1 MNEKYRH
8 RKNFCSK
15 LRKTAF
21 NLQSI
26 KSTFSVNFVPSEKK
40 EKIIMSPYT
49 DKSCLRTYQSLFSL
63 YSRVPRNGTFST
75 NLGAYRTN
83 WSYKGPWSTIQSHL
97 LPREK
102 FLKNIYSLH
111 NGPKSLPLKKL
122 QSLEKS
128 FFSTEIGAITKRK
141 DYWVKLTYFENYWK
155 KLLTVITLFRWEKYQ
170 KQVILAYLNCFSKF
184 FLKIQL

>member
-1 MNEKYRH
+1 MHKTPTKVIKYNR
-8 RKNFCSK
+8 F
-15 LRKTAF
+15 F
-21 NLQSI
+21 Q
-26 KSTFSVNFVPSEKK
+26 
-40 EKIIMSPYT
+40 KIT
-49 DKSCLRTYQSLFSL
+49 VTLRTSQSLFSL

-83 WSYKGPWSTIQSHL
+83 WSYKGPWGTIQSHL

-102 FLKNIYSLH
+102 FLKNIHSLH

-170 KQVILAYLNCFSKF
+170 KRVKLAYLNCFSKF
-184 FLKIQL
+184 FPQNTTLTDF